1 MVSERSLAVLRAIV
15 QDYVAS
21 REPVGSKT
29 IVERHAFGVSAATI
43 RNDMALLEEEELI
56 AAPHT
61 SSGRIPT
68 DKGYRVFVD
77 QLTDVRPLT
86 PAQRQAI
93 ETFLGESSDLD
104 ELLARTVRLIS
115 QLTNQLAV
123 VQYPSFGSARV
134 RHVEL
139 VSLAPTRV
147 LCILITDSGQVEQ
160 RLAELEQPVDDETL
174 SALRVRLN
182 DDRGRPHDG
191 RGRRGADAPRPSA
204 PTAGTRSCRTR
215 SAATLAEQARAQR
228 QDRLVVAGAANLV
241 RTEQDFAGS
250 ILGVIEAIEEQVV
263 LLKLF
268 GEMASDEHAVAV
280 QHRPRERLVRPRR
293 DVDRLERVRD
303 PRPRHL
309 APRHRRP
316 DPHGL
321 LQQHGG
327 RPRRRPLPLPHPR
340 RELTPAADESHRH
353 PAIERTRPPWQTTT
367 RSSASR
373 VTPPPTRSRRRTA
386 AWRANSTPT

>member
-1 MVSERSLAVLRAIV
+1 MVSERGLAVLRAIV

-77 QLTDVRPLT
+77 QLSEVRPLSS
-86 PAQRQAI
+86 AQRHAI

-104 ELLARTVRLIS
+104 ELLARTVRLIA
-115 QLTNQLAV
+115 QLTGQLAA
-123 VQYPSFGSARV
+123 VQYPSFSTSRV

-139 VSLAPTRV
+139 VALAPERV

-160 RLAELEQPVDDETL
+160 RLAELAVGVDEETL
-174 SALRVRLN
+174 ARLRGRLN
-182 DDRGRPHDG
+182 EVAAGRTLAEAATALSGELDS
-191 RGRRGADAPRPSA
+191 ADPRHA
-204 PTAGTRSCRTR
+204 QLLHTL
-215 SAATLAEQARAQR
+215 AATLAEQARVQR
-228 QDRLVVAGAANLV
+228 GDRLVVAGAANLV

-268 GEMASDEHAVAV
+268 GEMAADQHGVSVSIGRENAPFGLAETSVVTSPFAIAGRDVSRLGVVGPTRMDYTTSMAAVRAVA
-280 QHRPRERLVRPRR
+280 RYL
-293 DVDRLERVRD
+293 
-303 PRPRHL
+303 
-309 APRHRRP
+309 
-316 DPHGL
+316 
-321 LQQHGG
+321 
-327 RPRRRPLPLPHPR
+327 
-340 RELTPAADESHRH
+340 S
-353 PAIERTRPPWQTTT
+353 RTLGEH
-367 RSSASR
+367 
-373 VTPPPTRSRRRTA
+373 
-386 AWRANSTPT
+386 

>member
-21 REPVGSKT
+21 REPVGSKS

-77 QLTDVRPLT
+77 QLTEVRPLT
-86 PAQRQAI
+86 SAQRQAI

-104 ELLARTVRLIS
+104 ELLARTVRLIA
-115 QLTNQLAV
+115 QLTGQLAV

-139 VSLAPTRV
+139 ISLAPDRV

-174 SALRVRLN
+174 SSLSARLN
-182 DDRGRPHDG
+182 EIAGGRSMSDA
-191 RGRRGADAPRPSA
+191 ADALSGEIDHVDRHH
-204 PTAGTRSCRTR
+204 
-215 SAATLAEQARAQR
+215 AAVLHTLAVTLAEQARAQR

-268 GEMASDEHAVAV
+268 GEMASDEHAVTV
-280 QHRPRERLVRPRR
+280 RIGREN
-293 DVDRLERVRD
+293 
-303 PRPRHL
+303 
-309 APRHRRP
+309 ASF
-316 DPHGL
+316 GL
-321 LQQHGG
+321 G
-327 RPRRRPLPLPHPR
+327 
-340 RELTPAADESHRH
+340 ETSVV
-353 PAIERTRPPWQTTT
+353 
-367 RSSASR
+367 SSAFAIPGRDISR
-373 VTPPPTRSRRRTA
+373 LGIVGPTRMDYSHSMAAVRAVARYLSRTLGE
-386 AWRANSTPT
+386 N

>member
-86 PAQRQAI
+86 QAQRQAI

-104 ELLARTVRLIS
+104 ELLARTVRLIA
-115 QLTNQLAV
+115 QLTKQLAV

-139 VSLAPTRV
+139 VSLAPDRV
-147 LCILITDSGQVEQ
+147 LCILISDSGQVEQ
-160 RLAELEQPVDDETL
+160 RLAELEQPVDEDTL

-182 DDRGRPHDG
+182 DIAGGRTMAEAAESLSAEAARTDRRH
-191 RGRRGADAPRPSA
+191 AAVLH
-204 PTAGTRSCRTR
+204 TL
-215 SAATLAEQARAQR
+215 AATLAEQARVQR

-268 GEMASDEHAVAV
+268 GEMAGDEHAVAV
-280 QHRPRERLVRPRR
+280 RIGREN
-293 DVDRLERVRD
+293 
-303 PRPRHL
+303 
-309 APRHRRP
+309 ASF
-316 DPHGL
+316 GL
-321 LQQHGG
+321 G
-327 RPRRRPLPLPHPR
+327 
-340 RELTPAADESHRH
+340 ETSVV
-353 PAIERTRPPWQTTT
+353 
-367 RSSASR
+367 SSAFAIPGRDISR
-373 VTPPPTRSRRRTA
+373 LGIVGPTRMDYSNSMAAVRAVARYLSRTLGE
-386 AWRANSTPT
+386 S